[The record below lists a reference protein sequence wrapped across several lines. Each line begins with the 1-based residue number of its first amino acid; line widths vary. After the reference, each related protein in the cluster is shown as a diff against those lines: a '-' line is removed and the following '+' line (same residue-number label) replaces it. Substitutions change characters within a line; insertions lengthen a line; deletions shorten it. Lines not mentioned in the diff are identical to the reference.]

1 MGGQALAAQRA
12 PAGRGGGVG
21 AKPGRREA
29 LPALVGPP
37 PSPVRT
43 SMAVCTPDA
52 LAGFGGGRGSSATSH
67 GGSRD
72 LASLAATS
80 RAALVASPTDDDPFG
95 RCDVAPEAELAGSGD
110 DLPLATVACIRPV
123 AVSGSVEVRLLR
135 RLKIG
140 FSTADGEVHAAAS
153 ETAPSPARTPAHQPM
168 ASCSSLS
175 SRPSSGV
182 SRVVSRRAPW
192 LLGDFFTPCSE
203 EAGRPSRRIIAVLGL
218 TRGQLVFWLN
228 ELDGE
233 LAAEAEKGVVAPPCG
248 GVQTVSLVA
257 WEAQLR
263 ACRRTSVDEALSG
276 SSATGTL
283 TGDARRAP
291 SVIAGRDF
299 PTKLAISEFGA
310 LRRFSRD
317 GLCFR

>member
-1 MGGQALAAQRA
+1 M
-12 PAGRGGGVG
+12 
-21 AKPGRREA
+21 
-29 LPALVGPP
+29 
-37 PSPVRT
+37 
-43 SMAVCTPDA
+43 
-52 LAGFGGGRGSSATSH
+52 
-67 GGSRD
+67 
-72 LASLAATS
+72 
-80 RAALVASPTDDDPFG
+80 ASPTDDDPFG

-110 DLPLATVACIRPV
+110 DLPLARVACIRPV
-123 AVSGSVEVRLLR
+123 DAASGSVEVRLLR

-182 SRVVSRRAPW
+182 SHVVSRRAPW

-233 LAAEAEKGVVAPPCG
+233 LAAEAEKGGAPCG

-263 ACRRTSVDEALSG
+263 ACRRTSVDDALSG
-276 SSATGTL
+276 SSSIGTL
-283 TGDARRAP
+283 AGDARRAP

-310 LRRFSRD
+310 LTTEVQRRCPGSPRS
-317 GLCFR
+317 CQ